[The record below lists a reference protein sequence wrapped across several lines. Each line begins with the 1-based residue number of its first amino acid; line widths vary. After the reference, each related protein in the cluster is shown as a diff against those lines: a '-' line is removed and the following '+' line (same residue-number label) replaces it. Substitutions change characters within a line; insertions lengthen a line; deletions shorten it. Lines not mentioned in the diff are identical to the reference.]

1 MKKNVLLW
9 LWCAAFSC
17 AAAATPVDGLLE
29 RIDEGASKKFVIE
42 NNRRTLTFLNSTK
55 RAGKW
60 WCAATPT

>member
-42 NNRRTLTFLNSTK
+42 KQPSEH
-55 RAGKW
+55 
-60 WCAATPT
+60 